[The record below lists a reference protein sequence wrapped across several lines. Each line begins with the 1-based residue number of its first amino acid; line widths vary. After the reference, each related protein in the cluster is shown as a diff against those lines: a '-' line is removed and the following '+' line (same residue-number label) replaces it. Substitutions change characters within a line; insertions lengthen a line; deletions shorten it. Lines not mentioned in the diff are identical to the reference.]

1 MNDELKLQMESAKA
15 VILYDCIETM
25 LETNEILAGFPP
37 RSGGDAEWA
46 VSSWR
51 FDMLEQGI
59 EAEKALEETSDV
71 ELIILA
77 IGDAGALW
85 DWPEDWL
92 RRWAEGHKTANVT
105 LVVALAGVLDE
116 VKVESALIA
125 PLRRL
130 AELQDMRILVL
141 RDTTP
146 STGRLVRA
154 TASMAIHKCPEL
166 TG

>member
-25 LETNEILAGFPP
+25 LETNEILACVPP
-37 RSGGDAEWA
+37 RSRRDAEWT
-46 VSSWR
+46 VNSWR

-77 IGDAGALW
+77 IGDAGDVW

-92 RRWAEGHKTANVT
+92 RRWVAGHQTANAT
-105 LVVALAGVLDE
+105 LVVVLAGVPDE
-116 VKVESALIA
+116 VQIELDLIA
-125 PLRRL
+125 PLRGL
-130 AELQDMRILVL
+130 AEWQDMRILVL